1 MQETGSSSNL
11 VKSCTSIHLYNSVDA
26 CFSKGFTTQFDKE
39 PKAMRSVPKL
49 LNKQRITF
57 TTDNCDKGDSLFI
70 KVLYCPLIS
79 NSH

>member
-1 MQETGSSSNL
+1 MP
-11 VKSCTSIHLYNSVDA
+11 SIHLSNSVGA

-49 LNKQRITF
+49 LNKRRITF
-57 TTDNCDKGDSLFI
+57 TTDNCNKGDSSFI